1 MNANKTIQKLEMQLQ
16 ALEHQKNIY
25 ITNNKPTCNIFAITG
40 KINKVKKQ
48 IDEIKKFQY
57 LAI

>member
-1 MNANKTIQKLEMQLQ
+1 MDANITIQKLEMQLQ
-16 ALEHQKNIY
+16 ALEHQKNSY

-40 KINKVKKQ
+40 KINKIKKQ
-48 IDEIKKFQY
+48 IDEIKRFQY